1 MNGDFNFGSAQVNE
15 FQGFDQVEPAKD
27 KGRGYSIAA
36 LVLGIVSVAGC
47 CLCCCIAYFAL
58 LVTFVCGILA
68 VVFACLAKKETE
80 NKKMSGMAIAGL
92 ILGIA
97 GIVIALVS
105 LLLLVVSLATIG
117 SMTDEEL
124 LLFLEET
131 FKPLMSEEEY
141 AEFLDAFQE
150 AYGRA
155 VESAQ

>member
-1 MNGDFNFGSAQVNE
+1 MNNSFEYTPIA
-15 FQGFDQVEPAKD
+15 FDPIPPSNNTAR
-27 KGRGYSIAA
+27 GRGFAIAS
-36 LVLGIVSVAGC
+36 LVCGILGM
-47 CLCCCIAYFAL
+47 LMCCCCVYWFNLIL
-58 LVTFVCGILA
+58 GILA
-68 VVFACLAKKETE
+68 VVFSVVSARQSKKIR
-80 NKKMSGMAIAGL
+80 GLAIAGL